1 MNFETKNAETHHIPD
16 ISRIHALSWK
26 RAYAGIIPKDYL
38 NELKHDA
45 WVPFFNTYL
54 NNGLKAKI
62 ICENLKM
69 LGAVSYK
76 KSDDNKFDNFI
87 EVVSLYI
94 DPDEFRNGLGKAL
107 LNSVISEAE
116 NNNFSGVFLW
126 TLKENKNAQAFYN
139 KMGFSLSCND
149 EITCSIGGENFINV
163 RYVYKI

>member
-1 MNFETKNAETHHIPD
+1 MNFEIKNAETHHLPD

-69 LGAVSYK
+69 LGCKTALRMSKMKNCK
-76 KSDDNKFDNFI
+76 KLDRPAKT
-87 EVVSLYI
+87 
-94 DPDEFRNGLGKAL
+94 R
-107 LNSVISEAE
+107 LN
-116 NNNFSGVFLW
+116 
-126 TLKENKNAQAFYN
+126 Q
-139 KMGFSLSCND
+139 GFWR
-149 EITCSIGGENFINV
+149 V
-163 RYVYKI
+163 